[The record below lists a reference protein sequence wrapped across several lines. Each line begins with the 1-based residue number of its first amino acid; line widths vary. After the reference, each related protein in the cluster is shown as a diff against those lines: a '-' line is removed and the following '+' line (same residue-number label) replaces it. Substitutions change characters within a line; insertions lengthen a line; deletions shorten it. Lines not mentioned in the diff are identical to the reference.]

1 MSLINTFPS
10 HNGNK
15 KTALVLSGGGSR
27 GAYGVGVVNALRD
40 LGIHSDIVCGTSS
53 GALTAAMVVAGE
65 EPRLLEIWRQ
75 LSADQV
81 YSRMWRLSFIA
92 SFFGNFTYPYFS
104 SKPLLNLIRRSV
116 DFEKVR
122 GSAKKLVVSAFDLVT
137 GKVSRFYNDAPHLDL
152 CLLASASIPLIFPP
166 VKVEA
171 QVLVDGGV
179 TDNVPLKTAIEQG
192 ARKIYVVVN
201 SRREDFVNKK
211 IRNNLALT
219 VTIIEASQYAVL
231 LDDANHVTRLN
242 SLYPPDAEHQIEL
255 VLLQPSRGLH
265 LGTLDFSNSLK
276 LNRAIDL
283 GYEDTMNALSRDA
296 DRKAVAIPKQAEDI
310 SPA

>member
-1 MSLINTFPS
+1 MSLIYPFPNQ
-10 HNGNK
+10 NGNK
-15 KTALVLSGGGSR
+15 KAALVLSGGGSR

-40 LGIHSDIVCGTSS
+40 LGIHPDIVCGTSS
-53 GALTAAMVVAGE
+53 GALSAAMVVAGE
-65 EPRLLEIWRQ
+65 EPKLLEIWRK
-75 LSADQV
+75 LTSDQI
-81 YSRMWRLSFIA
+81 YSKMWRLSFIA

-116 DFEKVR
+116 NFEKVTR
-122 GSAKKLVVSAFDLVT
+122 SNRKLVVSAFDLVT
-137 GKVSRFYNDAPHLDL
+137 GKVTRFYNDAPHLDL
-152 CLLASASIPLIFPP
+152 CLLASSSIPLIFPP

-179 TDNVPLKTAIEQG
+179 TDNVPLKAAIEHG
-192 ARKIYVVVN
+192 AEKIYVVVN

-211 IRNNLALT
+211 IRNNLVLT

-231 LDDANHVTRLN
+231 LDDANHVTRIN
-242 SLYPPDAEHQIEL
+242 SLYPPDSGRCIEL
-255 VLLQPSRGLH
+255 VLLQPSHGLH

-283 GYEDTMNALSRDA
+283 GYEDTMALLSRDA
-296 DRKAVAIPKQAEDI
+296 DRKPVASAELQ
-310 SPA
+310 S